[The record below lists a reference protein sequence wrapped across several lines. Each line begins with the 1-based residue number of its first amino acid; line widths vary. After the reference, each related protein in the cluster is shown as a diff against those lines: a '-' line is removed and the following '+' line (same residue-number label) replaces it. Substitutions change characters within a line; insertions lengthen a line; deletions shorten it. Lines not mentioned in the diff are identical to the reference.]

1 MDTCYPI
8 RKADGKDYDSLE
20 TLLNVLRHEPDGW
33 WLASSNRQWH
43 GGIHISHHSAPES
56 VLTSINADKAV
67 PLQCIASGNVVA
79 WRINKNYCTAPYDKY
94 QLRYSST
101 FLLVRSEHK
110 PNPDDQSTWL
120 TFYTLYMH
128 LAPVSAYPALMNC
141 YRVKP
146 NVNSLPTNE
155 YNGRE
160 ISGQKLP
167 KAGNITLK
175 ENDLL
180 VVSKQETFKIERE
193 TRNDVFGL
201 AQRLKDG
208 KVSEEK
214 FWVSLQ
220 DKFVEQTAP
229 RYHRMPE
236 WMTKAVEQG
245 KYDTVVIP
253 EEKFAIN
260 AGDAVGFLAED
271 NAPDKSDLNRVEV
284 DFYSHIEVISVDTNM
299 PGFLSNPKGIKTGR
313 AFVKIKEGKPLYQR
327 SGEGAETTF
336 TPTNDMTKGMN
347 AGRILPRDKTNQIEA
362 QGTTWF
368 QLTADN
374 WIKCEDV
381 DELSQHDLSKLGFTA
396 LEEASTDDFGSLL
409 KENFLK
415 GIFDWVSQSIR
426 GDTEFECQQGS
437 ETYKKLVKIIDQNN
451 DGNLSQ
457 YELAAFERRIFEGL
471 HSGENNAPEL
481 VRRLI
486 VKHDSEWFGD
496 SKHKHWQSF
505 LNNDSYPKMMPYL
518 KKWRDDMAWMSEVP
532 EFKSGKPVWHFHP
545 VEFLDAISS
554 TNGPITINMILAAN
568 LGMNK
573 NQCDIVLP
581 YMNKYAIKY
590 KINDDIEI
598 AHLLSQ
604 IGHESQFKPSEE
616 GLSYSAKR
624 MREFFGCKEGKYD
637 DTRDE
642 CVIGRLREKL
652 WTHETYYAR
661 NPVNLGNYVYAKRLG
676 NDNEDSGDGYKYRG
690 RGMIQLTGKDNYHK
704 FTTQHNANNPDD
716 IRDFVKNPDL
726 LTEIEYAVE
735 SAFFFW
741 CNKKDKNGKSL
752 RDIAK
757 TGSVLDVTLVVNGGK
772 NGYNDRDERYSR
784 VSKIIKEGK

>member
-43 GGIHISHHSAPES
+43 GGIHISRRSAPES

-180 VVSKQETFKIERE
+180 VVSKQETFKVERE

-236 WMTKAVEQG
+236 WITKAVEQG

-253 EEKFAIN
+253 EETFAIN
-260 AGDAVGFLAED
+260 AGDAIGFLAED
-271 NAPDKSDLNRVEV
+271 NAPDKSDSNRVEV

-368 QLTADN
+368 QITADN

-437 ETYKKLVKIIDQNN
+437 ETYKKLVKVIDQNN

-545 VEFLDAISS
+545 VEFLD
-554 TNGPITINMILAAN
+554 ILAGTKELIRVNEFLEEYAKIHNSFSPGTPN
-568 LGMNK
+568 LSPQSRKNLEKMLKSINLFYSKNK
-573 NQCDIVLP
+573 EYKPNLYKLA
-581 YMNKYAIKY
+581 YMLAT
-590 KINDDIEI
+590 
-598 AHLLSQ
+598 A
-604 IGHESQFKPSEE
+604 
-616 GLSYSAKR
+616 R
-624 MREFFGCKEGKYD
+624 
-637 DTRDE
+637 
-642 CVIGRLREKL
+642 
-652 WTHETYYAR
+652 HETYHFTTGEYFSEKPEVGEKDYFNKYDPVLAATQRERDIAR
-661 NPVNLGNYVYAKRLG
+661 A
-676 NDNEDSGDGYKYRG
+676 NENTEQGDGYKYRG
-690 RGMIQLTGKDNYHK
+690 RGCVHLTWRVNYRKAGEKYGVDFVRNPDSAGDFTYSVPIMIWGMEEGIFTGKGVSSYINSTSVNYELARK
-704 FTTQHNANNPDD
+704 T
-716 IRDFVKNPDL
+716 I
-726 LTEIEYAVE
+726 
-735 SAFFFW
+735 
-741 CNKKDKNGKSL
+741 NGNDQKSL
-752 RDIAK
+752 IASYAEKFQSILEK
-757 TGSVLDVTLVVNGGK
+757 TSSAPKGF
-772 NGYNDRDERYSR
+772 
-784 VSKIIKEGK
+784 